1 MAKDG
6 NVESKED
13 YMASIL
19 IIDDDPDI
27 VKMLR
32 IELKEMGHNVNSA
45 GTAEEAIEKIRANP
59 PDLITLDIHMPG
71 NGGLA
76 VANELDSS
84 KLQIPYILCTATDIN
99 DPIKAFELFV
109 VKHLYAGT
117 LKKPMK
123 NSEIKAAV
131 NKALE
136 LSKQLK
142 DK

>member
-1 MAKDG
+1 
-6 NVESKED
+6 
-13 YMASIL
+13 MASIL

-27 VKMLR
+27 VKMLQ
-32 IELKEMGHNVNSA
+32 IELKGMGHKVSSA
-45 GTAEEAIEKIRANP
+45 GTAEEAIEKIKANP

-84 KLQIPYILCTATDIN
+84 KLQIPYILCTGTDID

-109 VKHLYAGT
+109 VRHLYAGT

-123 NSEIKAAV
+123 KSQIKAAV
-131 NKALE
+131 KKALE
-136 LSKQLK
+136 LGIQLK
-142 DK
+142 NK